1 MKVTVNENTIHTLEY
16 NPERNRME
24 RMKEAAPDMYNFVKI
39 VYELLT
45 EDDDSGERT
54 MNWHFATDVARQ
66 ILDYV
71 DGKENNND

>member
-1 MKVTVNENTIHTLEY
+1 MSY
-16 NPERNRME
+16 RME
-24 RMKEAAPDMYNFVKI
+24 RMKEAAPEMYNFVKT

-54 MNWHFATDVARQ
+54 MNWHFTADVARQ